1 MRDRPNDE
9 HRTLTE
15 ARRGRKLTTNEI
27 VHHADEDK
35 TNNAD
40 TNLKIEPRGEHTR
53 THNRQRG
60 LSKLR
65 AALRMVKEGKKVY

>member
-1 MRDRPNDE
+1 MRDRPNDQHRTRVE
-9 HRTLTE
+9 HRLGRTL
-15 ARRGRKLTTNEI
+15 GTNEV

-35 TNNAD
+35 SNNSDA
-40 TNLKIEPRGEHTR
+40 NLQVEPRGKHTT

-65 AALRMVKEGKKVY
+65 AALRMVKEGKKIY